1 MKIETIKNI
10 KLFIFSS
17 LMMLTISAI
26 AQNKE
31 KDIEEVFDHYFL
43 TLKQKQY
50 TKIIDYIHPE
60 VFKQFPNVPKE
71 TIIKSFSQIGGNGFF
86 EVFVEGGH
94 INTISEIV
102 EVNRIKYAVLN
113 FSTQMKLKSLDENS
127 QDSFNP
133 MEITYQVML
142 DQYGKD
148 HVQYNQKDNELT
160 IDFATEMYAIYNP
173 NYKGWKFIGKKELLQ
188 DVINDIIPIEVREQL
203 VIK

>member
-1 MKIETIKNI
+1 MKRI
-10 KLFIFSS
+10 KLLLVSFLAMLVFSVPGQDTKKEIN
-17 LMMLTISAI
+17 TI
-26 AQNKE
+26 
-31 KDIEEVFDHYFL
+31 FDHYFL
-43 TLKQKQY
+43 TLKQKQF
-50 TKIIDYIHPE
+50 TKTIDYIYPE
-60 VFKQFPNVPKE
+60 IFKHFPKE

-160 IDFATEMYAIYNP
+160 IDIATEMYAIDNP
-173 NYKGWKFIGKKELLQ
+173 NYKGWKFIGKIELLQ